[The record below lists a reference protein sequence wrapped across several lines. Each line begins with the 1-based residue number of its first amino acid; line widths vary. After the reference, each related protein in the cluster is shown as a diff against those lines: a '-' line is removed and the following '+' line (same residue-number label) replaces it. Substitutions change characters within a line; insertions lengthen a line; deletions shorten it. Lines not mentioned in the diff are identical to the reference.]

1 MAPPRPICL
10 NVTRFIKFI
19 IFLVDMAAVFFITSA
34 IILVGLFIGSYT
46 DIKTREVP
54 DWLNYGLIVI
64 GIALNLLFSI
74 IYWNLDY
81 IINSIAGFIVFL
93 LLALLMFYAG
103 QWGGGDSKMI
113 MALGALIGFNL
124 RIDSLFLAFIV
135 NAMIAGGIYGLLW

>member
-1 MAPPRPICL
+1 
-10 NVTRFIKFI
+10 
-19 IFLVDMAAVFFITSA
+19 MAAVFFITSA

-103 QWGGGDSKMI
+103 QWG
-113 MALGALIGFNL
+113 
-124 RIDSLFLAFIV
+124 
-135 NAMIAGGIYGLLW
+135 